1 MIVTTNTDLERNPG
15 GILFQ
20 DDLANLDR
28 KFAPLKSDRSKSDS
42 NLEMQFE
49 KVSVLFSNEI

>member
-15 GILFQ
+15 GTLFQ

-28 KFAPLKSDRSKSDS
+28 KFAPLKFDRSKSDS
-42 NLEMQFE
+42 NLEMKFE
-49 KVSVLFSNEI
+49 KVSVFF